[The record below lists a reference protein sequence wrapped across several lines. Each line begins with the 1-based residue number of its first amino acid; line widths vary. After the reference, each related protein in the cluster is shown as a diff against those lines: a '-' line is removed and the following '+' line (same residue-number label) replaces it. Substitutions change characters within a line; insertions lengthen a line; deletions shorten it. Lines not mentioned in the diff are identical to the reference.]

1 MFETIIVPLDGSEL
15 SETALP
21 AAQELQ
27 QKFGSKLILVRAVE
41 PESQRMV
48 ATPGFFDTPASA
60 AANVEIAQQITEQE
74 EDEAT
79 KYLREITARLGG
91 ANIEALIVSD
101 DPADAVVNMA
111 KERNAS
117 LIVMSSRGRSGL
129 HRLVFGSVAQAVLQ
143 NSNVPVLL
151 VKRSDDD

>member
-21 AAQELQ
+21 AAQEIQ
-27 QKFGSKLILVRAVE
+27 QKFDSLLILVRAVE
-41 PESQRMV
+41 PETQRMI
-48 ATPGFFDTPASA
+48 APPGFFETPASA

-74 EDEAT
+74 EDAAT
-79 KYLREITARLGG
+79 VYLKAIAARIGG
-91 ANIEALIVSD
+91 KVEALLVSD
-101 DPADAVVNMA
+101 DAPDAIVNLA

>member
-15 SETALP
+15 SETALLV
-21 AAQELQ
+21 AQELQ
-27 QKFGSKLILVRAVE
+27 QKFGSKLILLRAVE
-41 PESQRMV
+41 PETQRMV
-48 ATPGFFDTPASA
+48 AAPGFFESPASA
-60 AANVEIAQQITEQE
+60 AANVELAQEITEQE

-79 KYLREITARLGG
+79 AYLNGVTARLGG
-91 ANIEALIVSD
+91 DNLEALLVSD
-101 DPADAVVNMA
+101 DAADAVVNIA

-129 HRLVFGSVAQAVLQ
+129 SRLVFGSVAQAVLQ

-151 VKRSDDD
+151 VKRSEDY

>member
-1 MFETIIVPLDGSEL
+1 
-15 SETALP
+15 
-21 AAQELQ
+21 
-27 QKFGSKLILVRAVE
+27 
-41 PESQRMV
+41 
-48 ATPGFFDTPASA
+48 
-60 AANVEIAQQITEQE
+60 
-74 EDEAT
+74 
-79 KYLREITARLGG
+79 
-91 ANIEALIVSD
+91 
-101 DPADAVVNMA
+101 VVNMA